1 MNRRLVGTLG
11 AVVAA
16 AGLTGCSFTG
26 LNSFSLPFS
35 KGGGDDA
42 VQATVLLENATNLV
56 PNSEVKYGEVTVGSV
71 RKIKLDGW
79 TAKLTIGLEKD
90 ADVPSDVT
98 AKVAQ
103 KSLLGAEYLELTSPS
118 KGQGDAADGD
128 ATHAGPMQDG
138 ATIGLERTERYPETE
153 EVLTAASLLFNG
165 GGLPQIKVISQE
177 VNTAFGGR
185 QAQTRSLVRRID
197 QAASTLDAQRTS
209 IFGAMEQLRDASKTL
224 NQDKAT
230 LTRAIDTLP
239 EGIEALGEEIPALR
253 ETVESFSRIEK
264 VSRTTLVDNRDGLAE
279 VLNNLKPVTQ
289 SLAGAGSDL
298 PKVVELLT
306 YPFPTGDLYKY
317 TRSDYL
323 NLFATFRIN
332 AETIAGTFVGLTP
345 LDGVLTNIMGLPTG
359 ASAQSKDPLTGP
371 VEGLTDQPGTT
382 AEGLPGL
389 VDGLVD
395 GLTGNQGQDKPKAGT
410 STPKPGASPTPTR
423 EPNLLER
430 LLGGQ

>member
-1 MNRRLVGTLG
+1 MTTLG
-11 AVVAA
+11 AVAA
-16 AGLTGCSFTG
+16 ATSLTGCSFTG
-26 LNSFSLPFS
+26 LNSYSLPFS
-35 KGGGDDA
+35 KGGSGDA

-79 TAKLTIGLEKD
+79 TARLTIGLEKD

-118 KGQGDAADGD
+118 DGEGD
-128 ATHAGPMQDG
+128 ATKPGSVRAGPMRDG

-153 EVLTAASLLFNG
+153 EVLTAASMLFNG

-185 QAQTRSLVRRID
+185 TAQTRSLVRRID
-197 QAASTLDAQRTS
+197 EAAQTLDGQRTS
-209 IFGAMEQLRDASKTL
+209 IFGAMEQLRTAARTL
-224 NQDKAT
+224 NRDKAT
-230 LTRAIDTLP
+230 ITRALDTLP
-239 EGIEALGEEIPALR
+239 EGVEALDEEVPALR
-253 ETVESFSRIEK
+253 RTVESFSRIEK
-264 VSRTTLVDNRDGLAE
+264 VSRTTLVDNKDGLAE
-279 VLNNLKPVTQ
+279 ILDNLKPVTQ

-323 NLFATFRIN
+323 NLFATFRVN
-332 AETIAGTFVGLTP
+332 AETIADTFIGLTP
-345 LDGVLTNIMGLPTG
+345 LDGVLSNIMGLPTG
-359 ASAQSKDPLTGP
+359 AAAQSEDPLTGP
-371 VEGLTDQPGTT
+371 VEGLTAEPG
-382 AEGLPGL
+382 ANGGDLPGL

-395 GLTGNQGQDKPKAGT
+395 GLTGKKAAEQPKAG
-410 STPKPGASPTPTR
+410 SKPGPSATPTPAR